1 MERCADCGKPVA
13 GQGFVV
19 QRQVD
24 GHARKV
30 LICIWCHGS
39 PEVDAIRARSK
50 AQAAQTAE
58 DRIDGADRTEIRA
71 ERAAHERRTEL
82 RIGRAHTER
91 Q

>member
-24 GHARKV
+24 GHARRV

-39 PEVDAIRARSK
+39 PEVDAIHARSK
-50 AQAAQTAE
+50 AQAAQLQKIASTAQTGLRSE
-58 DRIDGADRTEIRA
+58 LNVLRMNG
-71 ERAAHERRTEL
+71 ERN
-82 RIGRAHTER
+82 
-91 Q
+91 